1 MKADPL
7 PALERPP
14 SEKPVGWL
22 LLCVW
27 TPQRSLAESIS
38 EAYYGVLQDWS
49 GRLPSP
55 LQGDVD
61 ASGVFSLRKSY
72 ARYYNSRRA
81 GL

>member
-1 MKADPL
+1 LVKADPL

-49 GRLPSP
+49 
-55 LQGDVD
+55 
-61 ASGVFSLRKSY
+61 
-72 ARYYNSRRA
+72 
-81 GL
+81 